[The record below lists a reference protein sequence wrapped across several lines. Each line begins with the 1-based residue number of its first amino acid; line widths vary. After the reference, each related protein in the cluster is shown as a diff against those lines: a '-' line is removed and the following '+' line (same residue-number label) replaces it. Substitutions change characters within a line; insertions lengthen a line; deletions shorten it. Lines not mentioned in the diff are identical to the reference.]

1 MTRVLLAE
9 DQHVVRRAL
18 VALIDLEDDLHVV
31 ADVARGDAVVAAA
44 LETDPHVAV
53 LDIDLPGLDGLSAA
67 RLLQD
72 RVPSCR
78 VLVLSGLTQP
88 HHLLRALEQQVHG
101 FLSKAAPS
109 GDLVDAVRQVAAGR
123 RVLDPELVAAALAA
137 GPSPLTPR
145 ETDVLRM
152 ASRGSPRRRSPRRS
166 SSPRRPCATTC
177 PPRWP
182 SSARATASTRWA
194 SPIGPAGSDPRGRPP
209 RGTLGRCSRSPGPPA
224 RSRRWSW
231 WGALALAGAAPPRRP
246 RRRRPRRAGPGAR
259 GRGRPGPRWPCP
271 CTCGVVAH
279 ALRGAAPPAAGW
291 SLAALAVLT
300 RAGDRAGADHVELPP
315 QLPGGVRPA
324 GAPGPLVG
332 AGPRGGPR
340 ARLGGGCLALHLG
353 RLVQGVS
360 CTSCS

>member
-1 MTRVLLAE
+1 MAHGDDVGGSGEPVGPRPPARPVTRVLLAE

-31 ADVARGDAVVAAA
+31 ADVARGDDVVAAA

-88 HHLLRALEQQVHG
+88 SHLLRALEQQLHG

-152 ASRGSPRRRSPRRS
+152 ASRGVSTTEIASALFLSP
-166 SSPRRPCATTC
+166 ATV
-177 PPRWP
+177 RNYL
-182 SSARATASTRWA
+182 SSAMAK
-194 SPIGPAGSDPRGRPP
+194 
-209 RGTLGRCSRSPGPPA
+209 L
-224 RSRRWSW
+224 
-231 WGALALAGAAPPRRP
+231 
-246 RRRRPRRAGPGAR
+246 GAR
-259 GRGRPGPRWPCP
+259 NRVDALGIAGRS
-271 CTCGVVAH
+271 
-279 ALRGAAPPAAGW
+279 GW
-291 SLAALAVLT
+291 L
-300 RAGDRAGADHVELPP
+300 
-315 QLPGGVRPA
+315 
-324 GAPGPLVG
+324 
-332 AGPRGGPR
+332 
-340 ARLGGGCLALHLG
+340 
-353 RLVQGVS
+353 
-360 CTSCS
+360 